1 MIRYGT
7 LQVPPEFLPS
17 ASSSDIGPRSSR
29 ERRMAVFQNRGVS
42 LLSLGDVDR
51 HVKHMAKLDFVFAI
65 LSLGGLG
72 VAVSDCVRLQWMMCL
87 RCNA

>member
-1 MIRYGT
+1 MFEHRPPKNLEIRAPVRSPGARF
-7 LQVPPEFLPS
+7 VLP
-17 ASSSDIGPRSSR
+17 ILP
-29 ERRMAVFQNRGVS
+29 
-42 LLSLGDVDR
+42 LLGDVDR

-72 VAVSDCVRLQWMMCL
+72 VAVSDCVCLQWMMCL